1 MNLFEFALKVNVLND
16 EENVSFEFIT
26 KKFTSRTFTHL
37 VTKSGIPLSIGMKA
51 FVDTAVDNAF
61 VDNLEVLFQ
70 SVNENGGWNILGWMR
85 SGRQK
90 DQNSN
95 SGGRGDST
103 TVESGVIKF
112 NLTKIRANKEI
123 ANTLKLDVER
133 IVETQMSATSS
144 I

>member
-1 MNLFEFALKVNVLND
+1 MYND
-16 EENVSFEFIT
+16 EENISFEFIT
-26 KKFTSRTFTHL
+26 KKFTSHTFTHL
-37 VTKSGIPLSIGMKA
+37 VTKTGIPLSIGMKA

-61 VDNLEVLFQ
+61 IDNLEVLFQ

-85 SGRQK
+85 SGCQK

-103 TVESGVIKF
+103 TVESGVIKL

-123 ANTLKLDVER
+123 ANTLKLDIER

>member
-1 MNLFEFALKVNVLND
+1 
-16 EENVSFEFIT
+16 
-26 KKFTSRTFTHL
+26 
-37 VTKSGIPLSIGMKA
+37 MKA
-51 FVDTAVDNAF
+51 FDDTAVDNAF

-85 SGRQK
+85 SGHQK

-133 IVETQMSATSS
+133 IVETQMSATTS